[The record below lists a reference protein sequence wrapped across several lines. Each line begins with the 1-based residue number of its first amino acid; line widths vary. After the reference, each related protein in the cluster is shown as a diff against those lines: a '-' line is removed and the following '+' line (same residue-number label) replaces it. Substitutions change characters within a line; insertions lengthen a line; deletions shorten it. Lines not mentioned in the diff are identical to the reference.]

1 MIRCRFAPSPTGHL
15 HVGGVRTAL
24 FNWLFTRSNNGKFI
38 LRIEDTDVERSTKN
52 YEEQILMSL
61 RWCGLDWDE
70 GPDIKGLDSYYRQSE
85 RNEQGIYLHYAKNLV
100 NEGYAYYAIYDPIDR
115 NKIIKKTSTLSKDE
129 YYNHNYTINLKCEK
143 SGEILFNDLL
153 KGEMSFRKDTFN
165 DFVIMKSNGFP
176 TYNFAVV
183 IDDYLMEITHV
194 IRGEDHL
201 SNTPRQLMIYEV
213 LDWKP
218 PEFMHIPLILGHDRS
233 PLSKRHG
240 HTSVEFFRNEGY
252 LSKGLMNYLA
262 LLGWTVNEEIFD
274 FKNKINEFS
283 LNSISNKPVIF
294 DYEKL
299 EWINGKQLR
308 IMEIDDLL
316 IEYGNWLK
324 YIGDTDI
331 YSKITEN
338 QYYTKN
344 VIEICK
350 PKVNTLTQLY
360 EFSLP
365 FFINEMDFEDRF
377 VEKFIKKEWF
387 IPLLERAIERF
398 DSNND
403 WSIKGTEKV
412 VRDLAE
418 EKITSKKNTFQSIR
432 GASTGR
438 LVTPGLF
445 ETLAIMGRTMVLE
458 RLNNAL
464 DMAEQIQDDEK

>member
-24 FNWLFTRSNNGKFI
+24 FNWLFARSNDGKFI
-38 LRIEDTDVERSTKN
+38 LRIEDTDVERSTKDF
-52 YEEQILMSL
+52 EEQILMSL

-70 GPDIKGLDSYYRQSE
+70 GPDIKGLNSSYRQSE
-85 RNEQGIYLHYAKNLV
+85 RNDQGIYLNYAEKLI
-100 NEGYAYYAIYDPIDR
+100 NEGSAYYAIYDPNDR
-115 NKIIKKTSTLSKDE
+115 SKIVKKTSTISDND
-129 YYNHNYTINLKCEK
+129 YCNNYTINLKCEK
-143 SGEILFNDLL
+143 SGEILFTDLL
-153 KGEMSFRKDTFN
+153 KGEMSFRKDTIN
-165 DFVIMKSNGFP
+165 DFIIMKSNGLP

-183 IDDYLMEITHV
+183 IDDHLMKVTHV

-201 SNTPRQLMIYEV
+201 SNTPRQLMVYKALGWE
-213 LDWKP
+213 P
-218 PEFMHIPLILGHDRS
+218 PKFMHIPLILGHDRT

-262 LLGWTVNEEIFD
+262 LLGWTVDEEIFD

-283 LNSISNKPVIF
+283 LKSISNKPVIF

-299 EWINGKQLR
+299 EWVNGKQLR
-308 IMEIDDLL
+308 GMEISDLL

-324 YIGDTDI
+324 YVGNTDM
-331 YSKITEN
+331 YSKMTDD
-338 QYYTKN
+338 QSYAKD
-344 VIEICK
+344 VIDICK
-350 PKVNTLTQLY
+350 PKVNTLMQLY
-360 EFSLP
+360 EFSTP
-365 FFINEMDFEDRF
+365 FFTKELDFENNF
-377 VEKFIKKEWF
+377 VEKFMKKEWI

-398 DSNND
+398 DNNND

-418 EKITSKKNTFQSIR
+418 EKITSKKNTFQCIR
-432 GASTGR
+432 GAVTGR

-445 ETLAIMGRTMVLE
+445 ETLAVLGKTRVLD
-458 RLNNAL
+458 RLNNTL
-464 DMAEQIQDDEK
+464 DMAEQIQEDEK